1 LSRQLAN
8 KRIFP
13 AINLQ
18 LSGTR
23 KEELLLSEDTLKK
36 VWILRRMLSGMTE
49 EEGLTLILKKL
60 QETETNED
68 FLALIDQ
75 QKVKY

>member
-1 LSRQLAN
+1 MN
-8 KRIFP
+8 E
-13 AINLQ
+13 N
-18 LSGTR
+18 
-23 KEELLLSEDTLKK
+23 TLKK
-36 VWILRRMLSGMTE
+36 VWILRRMLAGMTE